1 MSIPR
6 QKLAEVIDALADY
19 IEDIELKKFAA
30 EKSERTVRV
39 DKIAQR
45 YEQTTGES
53 LPEALRTKLSQV
65 DPEVLDHWVR
75 TAQHAG
81 EEPDSLGQP
90 GEAHDSAPPRTV
102 KEAASQAEDSFLSWI
117 VS

>member
-1 MSIPR
+1 MSITR

-19 IEDIELKKFAA
+19 VEDVELKKFAA

-53 LPEALRTKLSQV
+53 LPEPLRMKLSQV
-65 DPEVLDHWVR
+65 DPEILDHWMR
-75 TAQHAG
+75 TAQHTG

-90 GEAHDSAPPRTV
+90 GEVHDKAQPRTV